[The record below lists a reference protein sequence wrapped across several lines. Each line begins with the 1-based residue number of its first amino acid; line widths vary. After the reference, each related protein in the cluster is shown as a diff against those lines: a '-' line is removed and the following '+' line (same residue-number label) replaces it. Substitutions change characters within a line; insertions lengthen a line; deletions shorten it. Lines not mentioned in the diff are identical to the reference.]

1 MCIFVGAGMSLSME
15 RHIQQTNERLQC
27 IKQHLSSPQG
37 FQTSARELLE
47 WCGDVRAFQRAFES
61 NLMGCLTVS
70 SYQTS
75 KQKTYSQTTGD
86 WTLKGG
92 PVECLLKSGLFLP
105 MTDSRKLV

>member
-1 MCIFVGAGMSLSME
+1 MSLSME

-61 NLMGCLTVS
+61 NLMGCLTVGIVLS
-70 SYQTS
+70 VWLY
-75 KQKTYSQTTGD
+75 KLDSQS
-86 WTLKGG
+86 
-92 PVECLLKSGLFLP
+92 CCCNN
-105 MTDSRKLV
+105 